1 MACSV
6 IDEKKVCREQ
16 INYKESIMTKQTK
29 AAASMS
35 ELSDADKR
43 LTAKLSATLKDE
55 KLEPESRNS
64 INRAINKARRGPNA
78 ASPEEKMKY
87 VNGYTTFY
95 KQRYS
100 ILKKENKLIG
110 VTDAGKVLGA
120 EWRALGE
127 EEKQK
132 FKDQAA
138 DDRGSA

>member
-1 MACSV
+1 M
-6 IDEKKVCREQ
+6 I
-16 INYKESIMTKQTK
+16 KQTK
-29 AAASMS
+29 ATASMG
-35 ELSDADKR
+35 ELSDVDKR
-43 LTAKLSATLKDE
+43 LCAKLIAVLE
-55 KLEPESRNS
+55 AKLDPESRNL

-78 ASPEEKMKY
+78 ASPEEKLKY

-95 KQRYS
+95 KQRYA
-100 ILKKENKLIG
+100 ILKKEKKLIG
-110 VTDAGKVLGA
+110 VTEAGKVLGA

>member
-1 MACSV
+1 
-6 IDEKKVCREQ
+6 
-16 INYKESIMTKQTK
+16 MTKQTK
-29 AAASMS
+29 TTASMG
-35 ELSDADKR
+35 ELSDVDKR
-43 LTAKLSATLKDE
+43 LCAKLIAVLKA
-55 KLEPESRNS
+55 KLDPESRNS

-78 ASPEEKMKY
+78 ASPEEKLKY

-95 KQRYS
+95 KQRYA
-100 ILKKENKLIG
+100 ILKKEKKLIG
-110 VTDAGKVLGA
+110 VTEAGKFLGA